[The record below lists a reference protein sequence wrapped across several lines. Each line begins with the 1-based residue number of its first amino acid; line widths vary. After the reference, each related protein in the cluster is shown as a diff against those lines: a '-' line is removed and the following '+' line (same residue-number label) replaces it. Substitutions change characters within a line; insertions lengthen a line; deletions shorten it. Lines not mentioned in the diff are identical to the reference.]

1 MFTGV
6 FDITISPPKNGI
18 PKYIIVHIM
27 IQIFLESEPDNVTTA
42 EW

>member
-6 FDITISPPKNGI
+6 FDITLSPPKNGI
-18 PKYIIVHIM
+18 PKYIIVHM
-27 IQIFLESEPDNVTTA
+27 RIQIFLESEPDDLPTA